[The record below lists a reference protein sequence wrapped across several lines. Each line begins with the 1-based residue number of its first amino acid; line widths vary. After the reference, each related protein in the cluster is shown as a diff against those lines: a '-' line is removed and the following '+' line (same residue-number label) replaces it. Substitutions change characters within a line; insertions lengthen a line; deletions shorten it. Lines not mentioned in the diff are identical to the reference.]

1 MSIRLAKPAD
11 APAIENLL
19 QQLGYSGTGGFL
31 AQKLE
36 RMLNDPDERV
46 LVYET
51 DGPRDE
57 SAAMQSEARGQASA
71 QPETRSGAAA
81 QPEVVALVSLHF
93 IPQLALA
100 GDFARISYFA
110 VDDRFRS
117 KGIGQE
123 MEEYIVARARER
135 HCDRI
140 EVHCHW
146 QRGDAHRFY
155 FRQGYEEAPKYL
167 IKRL

>member
-1 MSIRLAKPAD
+1 MSIRLARPAD
-11 APAIENLL
+11 GPAIESLL

-31 AQKLE
+31 VQKLE
-36 RMLNDPDERV
+36 RMLDDPDERV
-46 LVYET
+46 LVYEA
-51 DGPRDE
+51 GG
-57 SAAMQSEARGQASA
+57 EA
-71 QPETRSGAAA
+71 
-81 QPEVVALVSLHF
+81 VAFVSLHF

-117 KGIGQE
+117 KGIGQQ
-123 MEEYIVARARER
+123 MEEYIVVLARER

>member
-1 MSIRLAKPAD
+1 MSIRLARLAD
-11 APAIENLL
+11 APAIESLL

-31 AQKLE
+31 VQKLE
-36 RMLNDPDERV
+36 RMLDDPDERV
-46 LVYET
+46 LVYEV
-51 DGPRDE
+51 GGE
-57 SAAMQSEARGQASA
+57 AAA
-71 QPETRSGAAA
+71 QPELLARASA
-81 QPEVVALVSLHF
+81 QPEVVAFVSLHF
-93 IPQLALA
+93 IQQLALA

-117 KGIGQE
+117 KGIGQQ
-123 MEEYIVARARER
+123 MEEYIVVLARER

>member
-31 AQKLE
+31 VQKLE
-36 RMLNDPDERV
+36 RMLDDPDERV
-46 LVYET
+46 LVYEAPL
-51 DGPRDE
+51 D
-57 SAAMQSEARGQASA
+57 AAHGEASA
-71 QPETRSGAAA
+71 QPA
-81 QPEVVALVSLHF
+81 VVAIVSLHF

-117 KGIGQE
+117 KGVGRQ
-123 MEEYIVARARER
+123 MEKYIVALARER

-146 QRGDAHRFY
+146 QREDAHRFY

>member
-31 AQKLE
+31 NQKLE
-36 RMLNDPDERV
+36 RMLDDPDERV
-46 LVYET
+46 FVYEV
-51 DGPRDE
+51 DSPH
-57 SAAMQSEARGQASA
+57 ARGQASA
-71 QPETRSGAAA
+71 R
-81 QPEVVALVSLHF
+81 PEVVALVSLHF

-117 KGIGQE
+117 KGIGHQ
-123 MEEYIVARARER
+123 MEEHIVALARQR

>member
-31 AQKLE
+31 VRKLE
-36 RMLNDPDERV
+36 RMLDDPDERV

-51 DGPRDE
+51 DAPQARDRA
-57 SAAMQSEARGQASA
+57 SAQSEAR
-71 QPETRSGAAA
+71 SGVAA
-81 QPEVVALVSLHF
+81 QPEVVAFVSLHF

-117 KGIGQE
+117 KGIGHQ
-123 MEEYIVARARER
+123 MEEHIVALARQR

>member
-11 APAIENLL
+11 APAVENLL

-36 RMLNDPDERV
+36 RMLDDPDERV
-46 LVYET
+46 FVYEV
-51 DGPRDE
+51 DGD
-57 SAAMQSEARGQASA
+57 A
-71 QPETRSGAAA
+71 
-81 QPEVVALVSLHF
+81 VALVSLHF

-123 MEEYIVARARER
+123 MEEYIIALARER

>member
-11 APAIENLL
+11 TPAIENLL
-19 QQLGYSGTGGFL
+19 QQLGYSGTSGFL
-31 AQKLE
+31 AQRLE
-36 RMLNDPDERV
+36 RMLDDPDERV
-46 LVYET
+46 FVYEV
-51 DGPRDE
+51 DGD
-57 SAAMQSEARGQASA
+57 A
-71 QPETRSGAAA
+71 
-81 QPEVVALVSLHF
+81 VALVSLHF

-123 MEEYIVARARER
+123 MEEYIVALAKER

-167 IKRL
+167 IKRLL

>member
-11 APAIENLL
+11 TLAIENLL

-36 RMLNDPDERV
+36 RMLDDPDERV

-51 DGPRDE
+51 DGPPPE
-57 SAAMQSEARGQASA
+57 AQSEARS
-71 QPETRSGAAA
+71 SAAA
-81 QPEVVALVSLHF
+81 QPEVVALVSLQF

-110 VDDRFRS
+110 VDGRFRS

-123 MEEYIVARARER
+123 MEEYIVALAKER

>member
-1 MSIRLAKPAD
+1 MNIRLAKPAD

-19 QQLGYSGTGGFL
+19 LQLGYSGTGGFL
-31 AQKLE
+31 AQKLA
-36 RMLNDPDERV
+36 RMLDDPDERV
-46 LVYET
+46 FVYEVEG
-51 DGPRDE
+51 D
-57 SAAMQSEARGQASA
+57 AI
-71 QPETRSGAAA
+71 
-81 QPEVVALVSLHF
+81 ALVSLHF

-117 KGIGQE
+117 RGIGQE
-123 MEEYIVARARER
+123 MEEYIVALARER

-146 QRGDAHRFY
+146 QRADAHRFY

-167 IKRL
+167 IKRLQ

>member
-11 APAIENLL
+11 APAIEHLL

-36 RMLNDPDERV
+36 RMLDDPDERV

-51 DGPRDE
+51 DAPQDA
-57 SAAMQSEARGQASA
+57 SAAP
-71 QPETRSGAAA
+71 QPESLRGTTP

-117 KGIGQE
+117 KGIGHQ
-123 MEEYIVARARER
+123 MEEHIVALARER

>member
-11 APAIENLL
+11 APAVENLL
-19 QQLGYSGTGGFL
+19 QQLGYSGTSGFL
-31 AQKLE
+31 AQRLE
-36 RMLNDPDERV
+36 KMLDDPDERV
-46 LVYET
+46 LVYEAPP
-51 DGPRDE
+51 D
-57 SAAMQSEARGQASA
+57 AARGRAS
-71 QPETRSGAAA
+71 A
-81 QPEVVALVSLHF
+81 QPEVVAIVSLHF

-100 GDFARISYFA
+100 GDFARISYFS

-123 MEEYIVARARER
+123 MEEHIVALARER

-167 IKRL
+167 IKRLE

>member
-1 MSIRLAKPAD
+1 MMIRLAKPAD
-11 APAIENLL
+11 GPAIESLL
-19 QQLGYSGTGGFL
+19 QQLGYSDTGGFL
-31 AQKLE
+31 VQKLE
-36 RMLNDPDERV
+36 RMLDDPDERV

-51 DGPRDE
+51 
-57 SAAMQSEARGQASA
+57 EAPQHGKHGATDA
-71 QPETRSGAAA
+71 QPL
-81 QPEVVALVSLHF
+81 VVAFVSMHF
-93 IPQLALA
+93 IPQLGLA

-110 VDDRFRS
+110 VDGRFRNN
-117 KGIGQE
+117 GIGQE
-123 MEEYIVARARER
+123 MEEYIVALARER
-135 HCDRI
+135 QCDRI

>member
-11 APAIENLL
+11 APAIEKLL

-31 AQKLE
+31 SQKLE
-36 RMLNDPDERV
+36 RMLDDPDERV
-46 LVYET
+46 FVYEV
-51 DGPRDE
+51 DG
-57 SAAMQSEARGQASA
+57 
-71 QPETRSGAAA
+71 GA
-81 QPEVVALVSLHF
+81 VALVSLHF

-117 KGIGQE
+117 KGIGHQ
-123 MEEYIVARARER
+123 MEKYIVALARER

>member
-1 MSIRLAKPAD
+1 MSIRPARKAD

-31 AQKLE
+31 VQKLE
-36 RMLNDPDERV
+36 RMLDDPDERV
-46 LVYET
+46 FVYEV
-51 DGPRDE
+51 DGD
-57 SAAMQSEARGQASA
+57 A
-71 QPETRSGAAA
+71 
-81 QPEVVALVSLHF
+81 VALVSLHF

-110 VDDRFRS
+110 VDDRFHS
-117 KGIGQE
+117 KGIGHQ
-123 MEEYIVARARER
+123 MEEYIVSLARER

>member
-1 MSIRLAKPAD
+1 MNIRLARPAD
-11 APAIENLL
+11 GPVIERLL

-31 AQKLE
+31 VQKLE
-36 RMLNDPDERV
+36 RMLDDPDERV

-51 DGPRDE
+51 GGPQDE
-57 SAAMQSEARGQASA
+57 IR
-71 QPETRSGAAA
+71 RGAAV

-117 KGIGQE
+117 QGIGHQ
-123 MEEYIVARARER
+123 MEEHIVALARER
-135 HCDRI
+135 QCDRI

>member
-36 RMLNDPDERV
+36 RMLDDPDERV
-46 LVYET
+46 FVYVT
-51 DGPRDE
+51 DAP
-57 SAAMQSEARGQASA
+57 
-71 QPETRSGAAA
+71 

-117 KGIGQE
+117 KGIGHQ
-123 MEEYIVARARER
+123 MEEHVVALARER

>member
-1 MSIRLAKPAD
+1 MSIRLARLAD
-11 APAIENLL
+11 APAIESLL

-31 AQKLE
+31 VQKLE
-36 RMLNDPDERV
+36 RMLDDPDERV
-46 LVYET
+46 LVYEVS
-51 DGPRDE
+51 GE
-57 SAAMQSEARGQASA
+57 AAA
-71 QPETRSGAAA
+71 QPELLARASA
-81 QPEVVALVSLHF
+81 QPEVVAFVSLHF

-117 KGIGQE
+117 KGIGQQ
-123 MEEYIVARARER
+123 MEEYIVVLARER